1 MSDFNEPD
9 FDISD
14 RPYLILELPILSD
27 EAALQLSEF
36 LQKLAE
42 NFDDNYSRQILRA
55 HRVREEEYERLYRER
70 EHQHPPDPQQS
81 LPFEPDPF

>member
-9 FDISD
+9 SETSD
-14 RPYLILELPILSD
+14 HPYLILELPIVSD

-42 NFDDNYSRQILRA
+42 HFDDNYSRQILRA
-55 HRVREEEYERLYRER
+55 HRAREEEYERLYRER
-70 EHQHPPDPQQS
+70 DQQNPLDPQQS